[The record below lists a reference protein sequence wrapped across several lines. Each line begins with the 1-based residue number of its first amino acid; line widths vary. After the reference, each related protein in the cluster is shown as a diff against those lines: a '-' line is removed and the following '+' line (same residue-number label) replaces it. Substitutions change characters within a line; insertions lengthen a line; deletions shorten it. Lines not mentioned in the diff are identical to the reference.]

1 MIWWISLGGVGLGL
15 VLLVLVVLPVLRRLA
30 GLRRAMVRAQQRAA
44 QVQGL
49 QASVEA
55 LQERL
60 AEVAERAAAARPG
73 AVVTSRGRG
82 DGTTFAS
89 GE

>member
-30 GLRRAMVRAQQRAA
+30 GLRRAMIRAEQRAA

-73 AVVTSRGRG
+73 VVVTPPGRG